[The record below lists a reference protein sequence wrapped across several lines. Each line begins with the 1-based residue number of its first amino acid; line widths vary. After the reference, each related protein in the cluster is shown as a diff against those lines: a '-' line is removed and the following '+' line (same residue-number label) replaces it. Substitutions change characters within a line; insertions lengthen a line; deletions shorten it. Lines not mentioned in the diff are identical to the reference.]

1 MLNSLRFSIM
11 HWIEANPSLAFLL
24 FCIMCFVTK
33 LFYYDLH
40 MIYNKSFVAPVLL
53 CPLAQTNRR
62 LKSKVISTYYHSFA
76 CQIYKNLDG
85 KSKIVSVRML
95 CILLILYAKNNNYI
109 YYVTDKNN
117 RIQKDYLI

>member
-1 MLNSLRFSIM
+1 M

-24 FCIMCFVTK
+24 FCIMCFATK
-33 LFYYDLH
+33 LFYYGLH